1 MNSTRRIVQYLF
13 GLFIM
18 TLGIAFS
25 LKSNLGSTPSSSI
38 PYSMELIWGI
48 EVGLAT
54 SIFNVLLVLTEPIIL
69 RRKFKKKHLLQIPVS
84 IIFGFFTTIAVNL
97 ISFIPDPSNF
107 LWALVMMVVSIFLVA
122 LGLFFYV
129 PTNLVPLAGEG
140 VVQSIAI
147 VSKRLFPRIK
157 VFFDSTM
164 VIASFILSYVFLGVI
179 GGSVGI
185 GTIISA
191 IFVGITLKY
200 INKAYTYLTGKD
212 VDLKKM

>member
-1 MNSTRRIVQYLF
+1 MIEIKRIVRYLF

-25 LKSNLGSTPSSSI
+25 LKSNLGSTPISSI

-54 SIFNVLLVLTEPIIL
+54 AIFNVLLVLIEPIIL
-69 RRKFKKKHLLQIPVS
+69 RKQFKSKHLLQIPVS
-84 IIFGFFTTIAVNL
+84 IIFGFFTTVAVNL
-97 ISFIPDPSNF
+97 ISFIPEPSNF
-107 LWALVMMVVSIFLVA
+107 LLSLIMMIISIFLVA
-122 LGLFFYV
+122 LGIFIYV

-157 VFFDSTM
+157 IFFDVTM
-164 VIASFILSYVFLGVI
+164 VVASFILCLIFLGVI

-185 GTIISA
+185 GTILSA
-191 IFVGITLKY
+191 VFVGTTVNY
-200 INKAYTYLTGKD
+200 IVRAYNHITGKT
-212 VDLKKM
+212 VNLKRM

>member
-25 LKSNLGSTPSSSI
+25 LKSNLGSTPISSI

-54 SIFNVLLVLTEPIIL
+54 SIFNVLLVLTELIIL

-84 IIFGFFTTIAVNL
+84 IVFGFFTTIAVNL
-97 ISFIPDPSNF
+97 ISFIPEPSNL
-107 LWALVMMVVSIFLVA
+107 LWALVMMIVSIFLVA

-164 VIASFILSYVFLGVI
+164 VIVSFILSYVFLGVI

>member
-1 MNSTRRIVQYLF
+1 M
-13 GLFIM
+13 
-18 TLGIAFS
+18 GIAYDGC
-25 LKSNLGSTPSSSI
+25 KHISSSI
-38 PYSMELIWGI
+38 R
-48 EVGLAT
+48 
-54 SIFNVLLVLTEPIIL
+54 SIF
-69 RRKFKKKHLLQIPVS
+69 
-84 IIFGFFTTIAVNL
+84 
-97 ISFIPDPSNF
+97 
-107 LWALVMMVVSIFLVA
+107 
-122 LGLFFYV
+122 
-129 PTNLVPLAGEG
+129 LVPLAGEG

-164 VIASFILSYVFLGVI
+164 VIASFILSFVFLGVI